1 MVLRLEL
8 PSFYNLSKNGH
19 KRKARQIYL
28 NKSKKEFLSMFI
40 CSVRASTVKFFA
52 VLAVT
57 FAVLLGLILSGNTAF
72 AEVGSNAS
80 VNLSDIKT
88 EDDRVAFIEQFG
100 LKVKGASVESKS
112 FVMPDSFDRV
122 LAGYNEIQKKQ
133 GLDLSKYAKKKVT
146 RYTYEIDG
154 YEDYDGAV
162 MVNLLVYR
170 NRIIGCDV
178 SSADP
183 EGFVKELIKL

>member
-1 MVLRLEL
+1 
-8 PSFYNLSKNGH
+8 
-19 KRKARQIYL
+19 
-28 NKSKKEFLSMFI
+28 MFI

>member
-1 MVLRLEL
+1 LLRT
-8 PSFYNLSKNGH
+8 NG
-19 KRKARQIYL
+19 
-28 NKSKKEFLSMFI
+28 E
-40 CSVRASTVKFFA
+40 A
-52 VLAVT
+52 V
-57 FAVLLGLILSGNTAF
+57 
-72 AEVGSNAS
+72 
-80 VNLSDIKT
+80 
-88 EDDRVAFIEQFG
+88 
-100 LKVKGASVESKS
+100 
-112 FVMPDSFDRV
+112 
-122 LAGYNEIQKKQ
+122 

>member
-1 MVLRLEL
+1 
-8 PSFYNLSKNGH
+8 
-19 KRKARQIYL
+19 
-28 NKSKKEFLSMFI
+28 MFI

-57 FAVLLGLILSGNTAF
+57 FAVLLGLILSGSTTLVSAN
-72 AEVGSNAS
+72 SNGEI
-80 VNLSDIKT
+80 NLSEIKS

-100 LKVKGASVESKS
+100 IKVKGASKESKS

-133 GLDLSKYAKKKVT
+133 GLDLSKYCKKKIT
-146 RYTYEIDG
+146 RYTYEVDG
-154 YEDYDGAV
+154 YEDYDGEV
-162 MVNLLVYR
+162 LVNLLVYR
-170 NRIIGCDV
+170 NRIVGCDI

-183 EGFVKELIKL
+183 NGFVKELIK